1 MLCGPQ
7 SPLAIFCSLGRLG
20 RMSPV
25 KSYDP
30 GRIRGAAA
38 AVHDANSGIADALD
52 ALDAEVSTLRA
63 AWSGEASDAYDL
75 AQAQWSAR
83 LAEMNR
89 ILALAAAAA
98 ANSAERYAQG
108 RSKIEARWA

>member
-1 MLCGPQ
+1 
-7 SPLAIFCSLGRLG
+7 
-20 RMSPV
+20 MSPV

-38 AVHDANSGIADALD
+38 AVEEANRSIADALD
-52 ALDAEVSTLRA
+52 ALEAEVSRLRS
-63 AWSGEASDAYDL
+63 AWSGDASDAYDT

-89 ILALAAAAA
+89 ILGLAASAAA
-98 ANSAERYAQG
+98 TSADRYG
-108 RSKIEARWA
+108 RGQSKIQARWA

>member
-1 MLCGPQ
+1 
-7 SPLAIFCSLGRLG
+7 
-20 RMSPV
+20 MSPV

-30 GRIRGAAA
+30 GRIRGVAA
-38 AVHDANSGIADALD
+38 AVGEANRSIAEALD

-63 AWSGEASDAYDL
+63 AWSGEASDAYDA

-83 LAEMNR
+83 LTEMNR
-89 ILALAAAAA
+89 ILALASGAA
-98 ANSAERYAQG
+98 ANSAERYARG